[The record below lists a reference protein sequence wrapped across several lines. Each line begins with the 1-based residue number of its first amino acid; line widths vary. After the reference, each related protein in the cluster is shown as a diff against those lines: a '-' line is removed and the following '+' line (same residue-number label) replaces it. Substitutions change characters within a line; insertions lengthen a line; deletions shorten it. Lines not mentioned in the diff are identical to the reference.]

1 MHKWRWWKKKNLI
14 ERQLF
19 VPAPFLVQ
27 AELKNL
33 FSWAGSNAFR
43 RFYMLSAGYIFSL
56 QITQTPLFQCCGQWS
71 QLGPPLQ
78 LFFLPSDPV
87 TLLSRSII
95 KSKLRCAYINETA
108 FKFFPSKV
116 FCPQSIRPI
125 KLVTICGKWTRMS
138 SINFELF
145 QNIYENFQT

>member
-1 MHKWRWWKKKNLI
+1 MMKKKLA

-19 VPAPFLVQ
+19 VRAPFLVQ

-33 FSWAGSNAFR
+33 FSWAGSNGFR
-43 RFYMLSAGYIFSL
+43 RFYMLSPGYIFSL

-95 KSKLRCAYINETA
+95 KSKLRCAFIETA
-108 FKFFPSKV
+108 FKFF
-116 FCPQSIRPI
+116 FPQKFFVHKSIRPI

>member
-1 MHKWRWWKKKNLI
+1 MMKKKNLI

-19 VPAPFLVQ
+19 VPAPFPVQ

-56 QITQTPLFQCCGQWS
+56 QITQTPLFQCCSQWS

-95 KSKLRCAYINETA
+95 KSKLRCAFIETA
-108 FKFFPSKV
+108 FKFF
-116 FCPQSIRPI
+116 FPQKFFVHRVSD
-125 KLVTICGKWTRMS
+125 
-138 SINFELF
+138 
-145 QNIYENFQT
+145 Q